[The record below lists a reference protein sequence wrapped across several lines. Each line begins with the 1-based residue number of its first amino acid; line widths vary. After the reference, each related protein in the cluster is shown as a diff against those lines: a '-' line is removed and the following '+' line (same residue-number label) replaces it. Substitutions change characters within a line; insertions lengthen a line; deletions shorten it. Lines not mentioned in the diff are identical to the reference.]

1 MEGAINWVAVF
12 AAMVGAMVTGF
23 IWYSPVL
30 FVKPW
35 MRELGKTPAQ
45 MGNPA
50 KAMLTAVVMHLVTA
64 ICMALIFR
72 AVNVEGVPDA
82 IATATVLW
90 AGFAGATQF
99 AADRFQ
105 GASVKL
111 SLIVGGHTLVTF
123 WVMGAILV
131 LMS

>member
-1 MEGAINWVAVF
+1 MEGAINWVAVLV
-12 AAMVGAMVTGF
+12 AMVGAMVTGF

-99 AADRFQ
+99 AADRFHPRSRRCRRSPCHRR
-105 GASVKL
+105 GDVPIASPV
-111 SLIVGGHTLVTF
+111 
-123 WVMGAILV
+123 ANRPRR
-131 LMS
+131 